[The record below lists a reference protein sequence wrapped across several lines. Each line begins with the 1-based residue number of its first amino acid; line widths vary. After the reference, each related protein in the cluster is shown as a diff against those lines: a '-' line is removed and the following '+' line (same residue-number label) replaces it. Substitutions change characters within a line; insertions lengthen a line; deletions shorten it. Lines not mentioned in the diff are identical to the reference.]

1 MSDTYSVSYITHTM
15 RGAPTIQGNAPG
27 GLIAVL
33 DCLLINGWGLAA
45 PTSLTVAAGVATAT
59 FASATAWNV
68 GAVIEVT
75 GASPAEINGR
85 WRVAS
90 SSGNTMTF
98 ATTAADGAY
107 TGTMGIKYAGAG
119 WGKVFSGTNKAVYRS
134 TDPTGSRFYLRVDA
148 SSGQFARVR
157 GYETMSDIDTG
168 TGLFPL
174 DAQFS
179 GDGYWHTAI
188 ASNATAIPY
197 LLAADSKMLL
207 QALCCGVASNAAYTE
222 TAVYGFGEGVALNP
236 AGDAFATV
244 LACKTSESSNN
255 LNYGGLSG
263 ATADSYRDYGGA
275 IFARGWQG
283 LGGAV
288 YARPVPEGGSAVL
301 LSGADSTL
309 GVAPG
314 RVDGAIRMARM
325 LLKDQASND
334 LRCVV
339 PGCHFVPQ
347 ALNSALFPVPF
358 SLSDGAGTLAG
369 RKLAAVPVGNLITS
383 RSGTA
388 FVDVTGPWR

>member
-15 RGAPTIQGNAPG
+15 RGAPQIRGNAPG
-27 GLIAVL
+27 SLIDAL
-33 DCLLINGWGLAA
+33 DCVLVTGWGLAA
-45 PTSLTVAAGVATAT
+45 PQTLDVAAGVATAT
-59 FASATAWNV
+59 FASATAWDV

-85 WRVAS
+85 WRVATG
-90 SSGNTMTF
+90 SGNTLTF
-98 ATTAADGAY
+98 VTTAADGTY

-119 WGKVFSGTNKAVYRS
+119 WEKVFSGTNRAAYRS
-134 TDPTGSRFYLRVDA
+134 TDPTGSRFYLRIDD
-148 SSGQFARVR
+148 SNGLYARVR
-157 GYETMSDIDTG
+157 GYEAMTDIDTG

-174 DAQFS
+174 DSQFS
-179 GDGYWHTAI
+179 GGGYWHTAI

-197 LLAADSKMLL
+197 LLAADSKLLL
-207 QALCCGVASNAAYTE
+207 QAICSGVAGGANNIA

-236 AGDAFATV
+236 AGDAFAS
-244 LACKTSESSNN
+244 LLSASSSATNYM
-255 LNYGGLSG
+255 NYGSLSG
-263 ATADSYRDYGGA
+263 VSGDSSTNGA
-275 IFARGWQG
+275 SFFARGLHG
-283 LGGAV
+283 FGGAV
-288 YARPVPEGGSAVL
+288 YARPVPEGGSTGA
-301 LSGADSTL
+301 LSGTDSTL

-325 LLKDQASND
+325 LLKDQASDD

-347 ALNSALFPVPF
+347 VLDNALFPEPF
-358 SLSDGAGTLAG
+358 ALSDGAGTLAG
-369 RKLAAVPVGNLITS
+369 RKLAAVPVGRSAGS

>member
-1 MSDTYSVSYITHTM
+1 MSDTYSVNYITHTM
-15 RGAPTIQGNAPG
+15 RGAPVIQGNAPG
-27 GLIAVL
+27 CLIAVL

-45 PTSLTVAAGVATAT
+45 PQSLTVAAGVATAT
-59 FASATAWNV
+59 FASATAWDV

-85 WRVAS
+85 WRVAT
-90 SSGNTMTF
+90 SSGNTLTF
-98 ATTAADGAY
+98 ATTAADGTY

-119 WGKVFSGTNKAVYRS
+119 WEKVFSGTNRAAYRS
-134 TDPTGSRFYLRVDA
+134 TDVTGSRFYLRIDH
-148 SSGQFARVR
+148 SNGLYARVR
-157 GYETMSDIDTG
+157 GYEAMTDIDTG

-174 DAQFS
+174 DSQFS
-179 GDGYWHTAI
+179 GGGYWHTAS

-207 QALCCGVASNAAYTE
+207 QAICSGVAGGVAQIA
-222 TAVYGFGEGVALNP
+222 TAVFGFGEGVALNP

-244 LACKTSESSNN
+244 LSCSGTSSSPAV
-255 LNYGGLSG
+255 GGLSG
-263 ATADSYRDYGGA
+263 ANGDSSSNSA
-275 IFARGWQG
+275 AFFARGWQG

-288 YARPVPEGGSAVL
+288 YARPVPEGGSTVV
-301 LSGADSTL
+301 LSGADTTL

-314 RVDGAIRMARM
+314 RTDGAIRMARM
-325 LLKDQASND
+325 MLKDQASND

-347 ALNSALFPVPF
+347 VLDNALFPAPF
-358 SLSDGAGTLAG
+358 ALSDGAGTLAG
-369 RKLAAVPVGNLITS
+369 RKLAAVPVGMSVSS